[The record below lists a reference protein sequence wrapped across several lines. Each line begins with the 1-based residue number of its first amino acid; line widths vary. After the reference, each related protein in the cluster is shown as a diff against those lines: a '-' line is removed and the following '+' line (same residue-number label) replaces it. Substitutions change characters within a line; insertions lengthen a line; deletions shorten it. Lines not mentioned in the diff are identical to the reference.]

1 MSAAPV
7 AAAAAPGVRSWRTPA
22 LIIVCGCILSFIAF
36 GVRSGSGLFL
46 TPISQE
52 YGWGREIFAL
62 SIALQ
67 MLIWGAC
74 VPIAGAVA
82 DKYGS
87 GRVLATGA
95 LFYAGGFALMA
106 YSSAPWHMHL
116 TAGALVGIGLAGT
129 SFTIV
134 MAVLAR
140 LVRPERRTMV
150 VGLCSA
156 FTSLGQ
162 FVILPLG
169 QGFITAYGWHTA
181 ALLLGAIALAML
193 PFSFVVRSNGRPPA
207 GVVDQK
213 LTAALSEAFGYRSYV
228 LTVIGFFVCGFQL
241 FFILNHLPSYLSD
254 QGIPPWVASWT
265 LALVGLANVAGA
277 ILAGVVGARWP
288 GHKRL
293 WLAFIY
299 VARSVATAAFILLPL
314 APANALVYGAIIGLL
329 WLSTVPLTQ
338 GLVAQFFG
346 LRWLATLFGIA
357 FFSHQVGGFLG
368 VWLGGLLFDLYK
380 SYDIVWWLNIAMGLF
395 AAAVHIPI
403 REAPAPRLA
412 AAAAAGAR

>member
-1 MSAAPV
+1 MNASPATTALP
-7 AAAAAPGVRSWRTPA
+7 ATIGWRTPA
-22 LIIVCGCILSFIAF
+22 VLIVCGCLLSFIAF

-46 TPISQE
+46 TPISLE
-52 YGWGREIFAL
+52 YGWGREVFAL
-62 SIALQ
+62 SIAIQ
-67 MLIWGAC
+67 MLVWGAC

-82 DKYGS
+82 DKFGS

-95 LFYAGGFALMA
+95 LFYASGFALMA
-106 YSSAPWHMHL
+106 YSSQPWHMHL

-140 LVRPERRTMV
+140 LVRPERRSIV

-162 FVILPLG
+162 FFILPLG

-181 ALLLGAIALAML
+181 AIILGAIALCML
-193 PFSFVVRSNGRPPA
+193 PFSFVVRMNGRPPA

-213 LTAALSEAFGYRSYV
+213 LTAALGEAFGHRSYV

-241 FFILNHLPSYLSD
+241 FFILNHLPSFLSD
-254 QGIPPWVASWT
+254 KGMPPWVASWT
-265 LALVGLANVAGA
+265 LAMVGLANVVGS
-277 ILAGVVGARWP
+277 ILAGVIGMRWP
-288 GHKRL
+288 GQKRL
-293 WLAFIY
+293 FLAGIY
-299 VARSVATAAFILLPL
+299 VARSVLTALFLLLPL
-314 APANALVYGAIIGLL
+314 APTTTLIYGFGMGLL

-338 GLVAQFFG
+338 GLVAHFFG
-346 LRWLATLFGIA
+346 VRWLATLFGIA

-380 SYDIVWWLNIAMGLF
+380 SYDIVWWLNIALGVF

>member
-7 AAAAAPGVRSWRTPA
+7 TVAAPAGRWRTPA
-22 LIIVCGCILSFIAF
+22 LIIVSGLLLSFIAF
-36 GVRSGSGLFL
+36 GVRSGTGLFL
-46 TPISQE
+46 SPISQE
-52 YGWGREIFAL
+52 LGWGREVFAL

-95 LFYAGGFALMA
+95 LFYGAGFALMA
-106 YSSAPWHMHL
+106 YSSEPWHMHL

-140 LVRPERRTMV
+140 MVRPERRSLV

-169 QGFITAYGWHTA
+169 QSFISAYGWHTA
-181 ALLLGAIALAML
+181 AILLGIIALGML
-193 PFSFVVRSNGRPPA
+193 PFTLVVRANGRPPA

-213 LTAALSEAFGYRSYV
+213 LTAALSEAFAHRSYV

-254 QGIPPWVASWT
+254 QGLPPWVAGWT
-265 LALVGLANVAGA
+265 LAMVGLANVAGA
-277 ILAGVVGARWP
+277 IGAGVVGGRWP
-288 GHKRL
+288 GQKRL
-293 WLAFIY
+293 FLAGIY
-299 VARSVATAAFILLPL
+299 VARSVLTAFFILLPITPSTTIL
-314 APANALVYGAIIGLL
+314 YGALMGLL

-368 VWLGGLLFDLYK
+368 VWLGGLLFDLYN
-380 SYDIVWWLNIAMGLF
+380 SYDIVWWLNIALGVI

-403 REAPAPRLA
+403 REVPAPRLA
-412 AAAAAGAR
+412 AATS

>member
-1 MSAAPV
+1 
-7 AAAAAPGVRSWRTPA
+7 
-22 LIIVCGCILSFIAF
+22 
-36 GVRSGSGLFL
+36 
-46 TPISQE
+46 
-52 YGWGREIFAL
+52 
-62 SIALQ
+62 

-74 VPIAGAVA
+74 VPVAGAIA
-82 DKYGS
+82 DKFGP
-87 GRVLATGA
+87 GRVLAVGS
-95 LFYAGGFALMA
+95 LLYGGGFALMA
-106 YSSAPWHMHL
+106 YSSEPWHMHL

-140 LVRPERRTMV
+140 LVRPERRTLV

-181 ALLLGAIALAML
+181 AILLGAIALGML
-193 PFSFVVRSNGRPPA
+193 PFSFVVRANGQPPA
-207 GVVDQK
+207 GVADQK
-213 LTAALSEAFGYRSYV
+213 LTAALGEAFGYRSYV

-241 FFILNHLPSYLSD
+241 FFILNHLPAYLSD
-254 QGIPPWVASWT
+254 QGLPPSVAGWT
-265 LALVGLANVAGA
+265 LAMVGLANVAGS
-277 ILAGVVGARWP
+277 ILAGMVGGRWP
-288 GHKRL
+288 GQKRL
-293 WLAFIY
+293 FLAGIY
-299 VARSVATAAFILLPL
+299 VARSVLTALFILLPL
-314 APANALVYGAIIGLL
+314 APVTTIIYGFGMGLL

-346 LRWLATLFGIA
+346 VRWLATLFGIA

-380 SYDIVWWLNIAMGLF
+380 SYDIVWWLNIALGVF

>member
-1 MSAAPV
+1 MSAAPATV
-7 AAAAAPGVRSWRTPA
+7 TAPARSWRTPT
-22 LIIVCGCILSFIAF
+22 LIIVSGLLLSLIAF
-36 GVRSGSGLFL
+36 GVRSGTGLFL
-46 TPISQE
+46 SPISLE
-52 YGWGREIFAL
+52 LGWGREVFAL

-74 VPIAGAVA
+74 VPIAGAIA
-82 DKYGS
+82 DKFGS
-87 GRVLATGA
+87 ARVLATGA
-95 LFYAGGFALMA
+95 VFYGVGFALMA
-106 YSSAPWHMHL
+106 YSSEPWHMHL

-134 MAVLAR
+134 IAVLAR
-140 LVRPERRTMV
+140 MVRPERRSVV

-181 ALLLGAIALAML
+181 AILLGAIALCML
-193 PFSFVVRSNGRPPA
+193 PFAFVVRANGRPPA

-213 LTAALSEAFGYRSYV
+213 LTAALGEAFGYRSYV

-241 FFILNHLPSYLSD
+241 FFIVNHLPSYISD
-254 QGIPPWVASWT
+254 QGLPPWVASWT
-265 LALVGLANVAGA
+265 LAMVGLANVVGA
-277 ILAGVVGARWP
+277 ILAGFIGGRWP
-288 GHKRL
+288 HHKRL
-293 WLAFIY
+293 WLAAIY
-299 VARSVATAAFILLPL
+299 VTRSIATLGFILLPL
-314 APANALVYGAIIGLL
+314 VPESAMIYGAIMGLL

-346 LRWLATLFGIA
+346 LRWMATLFGIA

-380 SYDIVWWLNIAMGLF
+380 SYDIVWWLNIALGLF

-412 AAAAAGAR
+412 AAAVAGAR

>member
-1 MSAAPV
+1 MTAAPIT
-7 AAAAAPGVRSWRTPA
+7 ATAGTRGWRTPTV
-22 LIIVCGCILSFIAF
+22 IIVCGCLLSFIAF
-36 GVRSGSGLFL
+36 GVRSGSGLFM

-52 YGWGREIFAL
+52 LGWGREVFAL
-62 SIALQ
+62 SVALQ

-95 LFYAGGFALMA
+95 LFYGGGFALMA
-106 YSSAPWHMHL
+106 YSSEPWHMHL

-169 QGFITAYGWHTA
+169 QGFVSAYGWHTA
-181 ALLLGAIALAML
+181 AILLGVIALGML
-193 PFSFVVRSNGRPPA
+193 PFSYVVRANGQPPA

-213 LTAALSEAFGYRSYV
+213 LTAALSEAFAYRSYV

-241 FFILNHLPSYLSD
+241 FFILNHLPAYLSD
-254 QGIPPWVASWT
+254 QGLPPSVAGWT
-265 LALVGLANVAGA
+265 LAMVGLANVAGS
-277 ILAGVVGARWP
+277 ILAGMVGVRWP
-288 GHKRL
+288 GQKRL
-293 WLAFIY
+293 FLAGIY
-299 VARSVATAAFILLPL
+299 VARSVLTVLFILLPL
-314 APANALVYGAIIGLL
+314 APTTTILYGFGMGLL

-346 LRWLATLFGIA
+346 VRWLATLFGIA

-380 SYDIVWWLNIAMGLF
+380 SYDIVWWLNIAMGVF
-395 AAAVHIPI
+395 AAVVHIPI

>member
-1 MSAAPV
+1 MSTIAAPR
-7 AAAAAPGVRSWRTPA
+7 AAGWRTPA
-22 LIIVCGCILSFIAF
+22 LIIACGCVISFIAF

-46 TPISQE
+46 SPISQE
-52 YGWGREIFAL
+52 LGWGREVFAL

-67 MLIWGAC
+67 MLVWGAC
-74 VPIAGAVA
+74 VPVAGAIA
-82 DKYGS
+82 DKWGS

-95 LFYAGGFALMA
+95 VLYGAGFALMA
-106 YSSAPWHMHL
+106 YSSEPWHMHL
-116 TAGALVGIGLAGT
+116 TAGALVGMGLAGT

-134 MAVLAR
+134 LAVLAR
-140 LVRPERRTMV
+140 IVRPERRTFT
-150 VGLCSA
+150 VGVCTA

-169 QGFITAYGWHTA
+169 QGFISAYGWHTA
-181 ALLLGAIALAML
+181 AMILGAIALCML
-193 PFSFVVRSNGRPPA
+193 PFTAVVRSNGRPPA
-207 GVVDQK
+207 GIVDQP
-213 LTAALSEAFGYRSYV
+213 LSHALSEAFAHRSYV
-228 LTVIGFFVCGFQL
+228 LVVVGFFVCGFQL

-254 QGIPPWVASWT
+254 KGLPPWVASWA
-265 LALVGLANVAGA
+265 LALVGLGNVAGG
-277 ILAGVVGARWP
+277 ILAGYAGARWSR
-288 GHKRL
+288 HKRVS
-293 WLAFIY
+293 LALIY
-299 VARSVATAAFILLPL
+299 LARSVLTVLFIFLPL
-314 APANALVYGAIIGLL
+314 TPATTMIYGGMMGLL

-380 SYDIVWWLNIAMGLF
+380 SYDIVWWLNIVLGVF
-395 AAAVHIPI
+395 AAIVHMPI
-403 REAPAPRLA
+403 REVPSPRLA

>member
-1 MSAAPV
+1 MSTAPASPVPV
-7 AAAAAPGVRSWRTPA
+7 APRGSTLA
-22 LIIVCGCILSFIAF
+22 LIIFAGCVLSFIAF

-46 TPISQE
+46 SPISQE
-52 YGWGREIFAL
+52 FGWGREIFAL
-62 SIALQ
+62 SVAIQ
-67 MLIWGAC
+67 MLVWGAF
-74 VPIAGAVA
+74 VPICGAIA

-87 GRVLATGA
+87 ARVLATGT
-95 LFYAGGFALMA
+95 LFYAAGFALMA
-106 YSSAPWHMHL
+106 YSSTPLHMHI

-134 MAVLAR
+134 MAVFAR
-140 LVRPERRTMV
+140 LVRPERRSLV
-150 VGLCSA
+150 IGLCSS

-162 FVILPLG
+162 FVMLPLG
-169 QGFITAYGWHTA
+169 QGFVTAYGWHTA
-181 ALLLGAIALAML
+181 ALLFGAIALCML
-193 PFSFVVRSNGRPPA
+193 PFSFVIRANGRPPA
-207 GVVDQK
+207 GVADQP
-213 LTAALSEAFGYRSYV
+213 LGAALSEAFAHRSYL

-241 FFILNHLPSYLSD
+241 FFILNHMPSYLSD
-254 QGIPPWVASWT
+254 MGMPPWVASWA
-265 LALVGLANVAGA
+265 LALVGLGNVAGA
-277 ILAGVVGARWP
+277 ILAGVAGARWP
-288 GHKRL
+288 GHKRIS
-293 WLAFIY
+293 LAFIY
-299 VARSVATAAFILLPL
+299 ATRSAATAAFILLPL
-314 APANALVYGAIIGLL
+314 VPETAMIYGLIMGLL

-380 SYDIVWWLNIAMGLF
+380 SYDIVWWLNIALGLL

-412 AAAAAGAR
+412 AAAIAGAR

>member
-1 MSAAPV
+1 MSAAP
-7 AAAAAPGVRSWRTPA
+7 ASAAAPARSWRTPA
-22 LIIVCGCILSFIAF
+22 LIVASGLVLSLIAF
-36 GVRSGSGLFL
+36 GIRSGTGLFL
-46 TPISQE
+46 SPISQE
-52 YGWGREIFAL
+52 LGWGREIFAF
-62 SIALQ
+62 SVALQ
-67 MLIWGAC
+67 MLIWGAS
-74 VPIAGAVA
+74 VPIAGAIA
-82 DKYGS
+82 DKFGS
-87 GRVLATGA
+87 ARVLATGTI
-95 LFYAGGFALMA
+95 FYGAGFALMA
-106 YSSAPWHMHL
+106 YSSEPWHMYL

-134 MAVLAR
+134 IAVLSR
-140 LVRPERRTMV
+140 MIRPERRSVV

-162 FVILPLG
+162 FLFLPLG
-169 QGFITAYGWHTA
+169 QGFISAYGWHTA
-181 ALLLGAIALAML
+181 AILLGAIALTML
-193 PFSFVVRSNGRPPA
+193 PFAFVVRANGRPPA

-213 LTAALSEAFGYRSYV
+213 LTAALGEAFGHRSYV

-241 FFILNHLPSYLSD
+241 FFIVNHLPSYLSD
-254 QGIPPWVASWT
+254 QGQPPWVASWT
-265 LALVGLANVAGA
+265 LAMVGLANVVGA
-277 ILAGVVGARWP
+277 ILAGVIGGRWP
-288 GHKRL
+288 HHKRL
-293 WLAFIY
+293 WLAGIY
-299 VARSVATAAFILLPL
+299 LTRSFATVAFVLLPL
-314 APANALVYGAIIGLL
+314 APANAMIYGAVMGLL

-346 LRWLATLFGIA
+346 LRWMATLFGIA

-380 SYDIVWWLNIAMGLF
+380 SYDIVWWLNIALGVF

>member
-1 MSAAPV
+1 MSAAPATV
-7 AAAAAPGVRSWRTPA
+7 TAPARSWRTPT
-22 LIIVCGCILSFIAF
+22 LIIVSGLLLSLIAF
-36 GVRSGSGLFL
+36 GVRSGTGLFL
-46 TPISQE
+46 SPISLE
-52 YGWGREIFAL
+52 LGWGREVFAL

-74 VPIAGAVA
+74 VPIAGAIA
-82 DKYGS
+82 DKFGS
-87 GRVLATGA
+87 ARVLATGA
-95 LFYAGGFALMA
+95 IFYGVGFALMA
-106 YSSAPWHMHL
+106 YSSEPWHMHL

-134 MAVLAR
+134 IAVLAR
-140 LVRPERRTMV
+140 MVRPERRSVV

-181 ALLLGAIALAML
+181 AILLGAIALCML
-193 PFSFVVRSNGRPPA
+193 PFAFVVRANGRPPA
-207 GVVDQK
+207 GVDDQK
-213 LTAALSEAFGYRSYV
+213 LTAALGEAFGYRSYV

-241 FFILNHLPSYLSD
+241 FFIVNHLPSYISD
-254 QGIPPWVASWT
+254 QGLPPWVASWT
-265 LALVGLANVAGA
+265 LAMVGLANVVGA
-277 ILAGVVGARWP
+277 ILAGFIGGRWP
-288 GHKRL
+288 HHKRL
-293 WLAFIY
+293 WLAAIY
-299 VARSVATAAFILLPL
+299 VTRSIATLGFILLPL
-314 APANALVYGAIIGLL
+314 VPESAMIYGAIMGLL

-346 LRWLATLFGIA
+346 LRWMATLFGIA

-380 SYDIVWWLNIAMGLF
+380 SYDIVWWLNIALGLF

-412 AAAAAGAR
+412 AAAVAGAR

>member
-1 MSAAPV
+1 MSAAP
-7 AAAAAPGVRSWRTPA
+7 ATMAAPARNWRTPT
-22 LIIVCGCILSFIAF
+22 LIIVSGLLLSLIAF
-36 GVRSGSGLFL
+36 GVRSGTGLFL
-46 TPISQE
+46 SPISQE
-52 YGWGREIFAL
+52 LGWGREVFAL

-74 VPIAGAVA
+74 VPIAGAIA
-82 DKYGS
+82 DKFGS
-87 GRVLATGA
+87 ARVLATGA
-95 LFYAGGFALMA
+95 IFYGVGFALMA
-106 YSSAPWHMHL
+106 YSSEPWHMHL

-134 MAVLAR
+134 IAVLAR
-140 LVRPERRTMV
+140 MVRPERRSVV

-181 ALLLGAIALAML
+181 AILLGAIALCML
-193 PFSFVVRSNGRPPA
+193 PFAFVVRANGRPPA

-213 LTAALSEAFGYRSYV
+213 LTAALGEAFGYRSYV

-241 FFILNHLPSYLSD
+241 FFIVNHLPSYISD
-254 QGIPPWVASWT
+254 QGLPPWVASWT
-265 LALVGLANVAGA
+265 LAMVGLANVVGA
-277 ILAGVVGARWP
+277 ILAGFIGGRWP
-288 GHKRL
+288 HHKRL
-293 WLAFIY
+293 WLAAIY
-299 VARSVATAAFILLPL
+299 VTRSIATLGFILLPL
-314 APANALVYGAIIGLL
+314 APANAMIYGAIMGLL

-346 LRWLATLFGIA
+346 LRWMATLFGIA

-380 SYDIVWWLNIAMGLF
+380 SYDIVWWLNIALGVF